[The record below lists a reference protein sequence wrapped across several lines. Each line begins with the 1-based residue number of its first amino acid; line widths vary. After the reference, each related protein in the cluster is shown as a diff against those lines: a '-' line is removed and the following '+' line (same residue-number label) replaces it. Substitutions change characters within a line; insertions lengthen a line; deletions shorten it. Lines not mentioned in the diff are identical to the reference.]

1 MKIPLFWIFFLFVG
15 CASIE
20 ANKIDLVSD
29 EEITSEPPKIIELI
43 IDETPFDLWD
53 SIRSELTLKIP
64 QDYAEADVYRN
75 RFKNNQHAVN
85 RISKSGQRYL
95 YHTVKRDK

>member
-1 MKIPLFWIFFLFVG
+1 MRKPLFWIFFLFVG

-20 ANKIDLVSD
+20 ANRIDLVSNSG
-29 EEITSEPPKIIELI
+29 ITSETPKIIELI

-53 SIRSELTLKIP
+53 SIRSELTLSIP
-64 QDYAEADVYRN
+64 QDYVEADVYRN

-85 RISKSGQRYL
+85 RISK
-95 YHTVKRDK
+95 